1 MRRIFIFLKR
11 YPSDD
16 LILEKAKST
25 NADSLLYKKSI
36 IETIIHKV
44 NSQKEPFLTANAR
57 MDLRLT
63 GVEKKAFGQ
72 VGTLLSAPLK
82 VSERILGVI
91 CVDHPLPLESLDE
104 AVVSLFAAFC
114 NMSAIAIDN
123 AQTHQRLVRE
133 KTELEQYLNTPEIMF
148 PEIVGVSPAI
158 KALRDKIALVA
169 AAPLDVLIYGESGTG
184 KELVAEAIHRTGRRA
199 KGSFMALDCGA
210 LSDTLV
216 ESELFGYRKGAFTGA
231 VENRAGLLET
241 ARGGVV
247 FLDEISNLVPKSQ
260 AKLLR
265 VLEQREIRRV
275 GEATT
280 RPIDV
285 QIIAATN
292 KDLRKEIRKGKF
304 RRDLYHRL
312 NVMEIRVPPLRERLE
327 DVPLLIQ
334 WFLNLITEKE
344 NGKTREFSPDAI
356 ALLCQYSYPGNIRE
370 LKNIVQR
377 CFYSCKGNII
387 AISDLP
393 DEVREDQPQHMEA
406 NSVAGGKALEIYS
419 RICDGTGSFSE
430 LIKEP
435 LQQAQIGSA
444 TVRQVMQ
451 MALRESKGIYRQ
463 ALRLLGVS
471 DKDYHLTMAFLKR
484 NKCYVDFHPFRRP
497 NGGDK

>member
-1 MRRIFIFLKR
+1 
-11 YPSDD
+11 
-16 LILEKAKST
+16 
-25 NADSLLYKKSI
+25 
-36 IETIIHKV
+36 
-44 NSQKEPFLTANAR
+44 
-57 MDLRLT
+57 MDLRLP
-63 GVEKKAFGQ
+63 GVEGKAFGQ
-72 VGTLLSAPLK
+72 VGALLCAPLK

-148 PEIVGVSPAI
+148 PEIVGISPAI

-247 FLDEISNLVPKSQ
+247 FLDEISNLAPKSQ

-265 VLEQREIRRV
+265 VLGQREIRSV
-275 GEATT
+275 GEDTA

-344 NGKTREFSPDAI
+344 NGKTKEFSPDAI

-377 CFYSCKGNII
+377 CFYSCKHNII
-387 AISDLP
+387 AIADLP

-406 NSVAGGKALEIYS
+406 NSVAGGRALEIYS

-435 LQQAQIGSA
+435 LQQARIGAA

-451 MALRESKGIYRQ
+451 LALRESKGIYRQ